1 MPVGNEQI
9 EDVNAQ
15 EATTNQ
21 GNPAENDPVEQYED
35 DDPMLKSMR
44 EAEAEIAAEAE
55 GKPADQPAEDQPQ
68 GEPKQAIPAAEPKG
82 QPQGGD
88 NNKSPMIPKA
98 RFDDVLSE
106 RDHYRQATTYLQGI
120 VDTQTKML
128 KEGVVPTAKA
138 EGEPIQ
144 GQEQG
149 GQAAPKPAANAIE
162 TQITS
167 IEDKKIDLGEK
178 YENGEISFVEM
189 QKGLIEADR
198 QIRALDEQRLIAI
211 SESAKNTAVE
221 VVSANNRQM
230 QINNEAVR
238 IQEQHPYVAEIDALP
253 AGIRDGVWAEITKE
267 AAQNLAAKGIN
278 PNDGSAASRLALIQE
293 KAALTNVYGPRYT
306 GKSIQPTN
314 ANGNDK
320 RRSETAQQRAAKLD
334 LADQQPPELSPTG
347 AQESRELTAKDIENM
362 TQDEVADA
370 LQRNPKLLE
379 KVAGFR

>member
-1 MPVGNEQI
+1 MPVENEQI

-15 EATTNQ
+15 EAPTNQ

-68 GEPKQAIPAAEPKG
+68 GEPKQAAPAAEPKG

-162 TQITS
+162 TQITG

-211 SESAKNTAVE
+211 SENAKNTAVE

-306 GKSIQPTN
+306 GKNIQTTN
-314 ANGNDK
+314 ANGNNK
-320 RRSETAQQRAAKLD
+320 GRSETAQQRATKLD